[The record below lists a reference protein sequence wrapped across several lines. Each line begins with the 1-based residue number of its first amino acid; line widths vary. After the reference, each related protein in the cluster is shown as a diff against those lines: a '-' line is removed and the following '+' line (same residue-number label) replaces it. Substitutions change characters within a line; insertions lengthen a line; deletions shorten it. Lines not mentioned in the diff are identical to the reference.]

1 MTSIFSRF
9 ANLRRS
15 VKPIASPAVSSQ
27 DTEVT
32 AAEQAKFLECI
43 KAEIQAQHSQLQIE
57 EKGDVLHIL
66 PVQLQIRAQ
75 ITSRTVHADA
85 VVECQV
91 VRLYQDQL
99 IPDYVEDVLAGIGEN
114 SVDAAHKGALVFT
127 TGVFTTILD
136 SLERRH
142 QSEYDFYTVEADQQI
157 QWHQIFGPVMVQGF
171 WRTHIEE
178 IKEEHLTA
186 LLRPL
191 LHDKLPNQ
199 LLSWMKMYVARL
211 PSGELIVEC
220 LLNNQ
225 HWPEAVALL
234 RCEAEMWP
242 AVDEFMA
249 QRQFVAF
256 RRCM

>member
-1 MTSIFSRF
+1 MTTILSWF

-15 VKPIASPAVSSQ
+15 AKPIASPVVSSQ
-27 DTEVT
+27 DSEVT
-32 AAEQAKFLECI
+32 TAEQAKFLECI
-43 KAEIQAQHSQLQIE
+43 KAEIQAQHPHLHIE
-57 EKGDVLHIL
+57 EQGDVLHIL
-66 PVQLQIRAQ
+66 PVQLQVRAQ
-75 ITSRTVHADA
+75 ITTRTVHADA

-99 IPDYVEDVLAGIGEN
+99 IPGYVEDVFAGIGEN
-114 SVDAAHKGALVFT
+114 SVDAAHKGASVFT
-127 TGVFTTILD
+127 TGVFTTILEA
-136 SLERRH
+136 LEGRR
-142 QSEYDFYTVEADQQI
+142 QPEYDFYTVEADQQI

-171 WRTHIEE
+171 WRNHIEE
-178 IKEEHLTA
+178 IKEEYLTA

-199 LLSWMKMYVARL
+199 LLSWMKMYVSRL

-225 HWPEAVALL
+225 HWPEAVTLL
-234 RCEAEMWP
+234 RREAEMWP
-242 AVDEFMA
+242 TVDEFMA

-256 RRCM
+256 RRCR